1 MQKETKRSR
10 ALDLLQQEAAWLKKG
25 LFSLLFVYF
34 FVRSDATH
42 SKISLDQ
49 EKKAFFDLKR
59 SYSSKSIEIQRFCLK
74 STAARKKLVPTT
86 SGPQTV
92 FRLTRLRFRKI
103 GISIRPEP

>member
-1 MQKETKRSR
+1 MIYVYHFLFSLTKKETKKSR

-49 EKKAFFDLKR
+49 EKNPYFLI
-59 SYSSKSIEIQRFCLK
+59 SSAPIAASLLK
-74 STAARKKLVPTT
+74 SNDFA
-86 SGPQTV
+86 
-92 FRLTRLRFRKI
+92 
-103 GISIRPEP
+103 